1 MVKTISLIVLIKCRL
16 ISYKSDIV
24 FSPPNLKF
32 ALSHNIMNSKE
43 FFAEVAARAELN
55 SKEAQTLSGTL
66 ALAIADNLN
75 EGDTF
80 SVQGFGNFEI
90 KKKMERIMVNPTTKQ
105 RHLVPPKLAIAFKT
119 STVLKDKLQ

>member
-1 MVKTISLIVLIKCRL
+1 
-16 ISYKSDIV
+16 
-24 FSPPNLKF
+24 
-32 ALSHNIMNSKE
+32 MNSKE
-43 FFAEVAARAELN
+43 FFTEVAARAELN
-55 SKEAQTLSGTL
+55 SKEAQSLAGTL

-105 RHLVPPKLAIAFKT
+105 RHLVPPKLAISFKT
-119 STVLKDKLQ
+119 SPVLKDKLQ